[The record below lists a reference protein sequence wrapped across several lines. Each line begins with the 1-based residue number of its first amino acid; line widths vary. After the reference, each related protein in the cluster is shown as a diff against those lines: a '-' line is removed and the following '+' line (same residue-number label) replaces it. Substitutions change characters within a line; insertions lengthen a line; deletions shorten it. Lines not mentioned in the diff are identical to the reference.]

1 MKSLQADDL
10 PTAVPCADD
19 TCRRNSHIRRSR
31 DGSVEWLKTLRA
43 PDIVPLE
50 HLSDPMS
57 ASFDAPRQVLNRSGT
72 QRLSFWQVF
81 GLLGIPML
89 LFLVMSIVWTA
100 WLIILTL
107 APNETANYL
116 MHTGDYDDGHFWL
129 LAEQEIGIKFARIGG
144 LMLAVVGYLHIMVK
158 MLVWRTVPASFEVKT
173 GGVRKASIENKKVV
187 MPTRRRSITLEGLW
201 YELTSINGPYRKFW
215 NLAHKTAD
223 LITQIILLS
232 NYLEQGFPD
241 ILVYGWVAFI
251 SCNCLSCALNI
262 LLNKHS
268 ALTEILVDS
277 IFDLIATIVYPIL
290 ILIYCYHNF
299 QFDHEVFRTY
309 VEVLPPGSFEI
320 IARLFADPAQVE
332 LFRSNFNSL
341 RDQTP
346 LLLVIHL
353 LMNLSF
359 WHRFKSVTDVMMRTN
374 RRLIY
379 PSTRTKIRARQQ
391 VRVPKP
397 IALFFAALGALVIP
411 YAHYAIYNSREA
423 CSPYTECL
431 VYAYR
436 FPWRST
442 NKDICPCRT
451 LVDIDRAPKTFN
463 EWTNPVDVT
472 DKVKTLASSGD
483 LKVLR
488 LINRQLIELPNELQH
503 CQIEHLSLIYTSTR
517 LLPDWTG
524 NWKSLEF
531 LHIEGKQGSEN
542 LVYLPSDLFSNM
554 PQLLFLHL
562 ALHPSLRT
570 LPALDGTPKLQT
582 LELAH
587 LFGLSRLPDLDKT
600 VDLHGIVI
608 AYLPLLET
616 LPDLLKLKHLVS
628 VTVFRP
634 SFLCCNGYLGSCDLN
649 HPFCDADNA
658 YGFPAATCLTDN
670 KLQASSAMVKYLE
683 NFGPAVCYKTPDS
696 LLEFADIPTKAS
708 VDMCGGV
715 PYRRCDIV
723 DPVTNEMFEGLCY
736 NLRMQVLSCN
746 PDPHNIEVRKL
757 QIRLNVGT
765 PCDPVEEAWLGCTDK
780 R

>member
-320 IARLFADPAQVE
+320 IARL
-332 LFRSNFNSL
+332 
-341 RDQTP
+341 
-346 LLLVIHL
+346 
-353 LMNLSF
+353 
-359 WHRFKSVTDVMMRTN
+359 
-374 RRLIY
+374 
-379 PSTRTKIRARQQ
+379 
-391 VRVPKP
+391 
-397 IALFFAALGALVIP
+397 
-411 YAHYAIYNSREA
+411 
-423 CSPYTECL
+423 
-431 VYAYR
+431 
-436 FPWRST
+436 
-442 NKDICPCRT
+442 
-451 LVDIDRAPKTFN
+451 
-463 EWTNPVDVT
+463 
-472 DKVKTLASSGD
+472 
-483 LKVLR
+483 
-488 LINRQLIELPNELQH
+488 
-503 CQIEHLSLIYTSTR
+503 
-517 LLPDWTG
+517 
-524 NWKSLEF
+524 
-531 LHIEGKQGSEN
+531 HIEGKQGSEN

-658 YGFPAATCLTDN
+658 YGFPAAMCLTDN